1 MGRREAWEGRI
12 RVAGQHVQAP
22 RRKPRGLG
30 HERYDEILT
39 AAKELFI
46 AEGFA
51 TVTTRKLAKRV
62 GLSQTGLYV
71 YFKNK
76 EEILDALC
84 QRTFSRLGE
93 RLRQVAADAPPS
105 LALFRRLVEGY
116 IEFGIENPGEYMLT
130 FMVAGSGA
138 KAPREQDLSLPLE
151 DQGPGMQAFLLFR
164 EQLARLGDAGLLK
177 PLDPTLATQVVH
189 MAMHGV
195 VALLIARPHF
205 GWSSR
210 HLLVD
215 TLVDTLLS
223 GLARSNSTS

>member
-1 MGRREAWEGRI
+1 MSIDQGEVREGVVT
-12 RVAGQHVQAP
+12 VAGEHSGMVP
-22 RRKPRGLG
+22 RQRKPRGFG

-51 TVTTRKLAKRV
+51 TVTTRKLATRV

-84 QRTFSRLGE
+84 KRTFSRLGE
-93 RLRQVAADAPPS
+93 RLRQVATAAPPS
-105 LALFRRLVEGY
+105 LDLFRRLVEGY
-116 IEFGIENPGEYMLT
+116 IEFGIENPDEYVLT
-130 FMVAGSGA
+130 FMVGGGVA
-138 KAPREQDLSLPLE
+138 KPADARDLSLPFE

-164 EQLARLGDAGLLK
+164 EQLAKLADAGILK
-177 PLDPTLATQVVH
+177 SLDPTLATQVVH

-205 GWSSR
+205 AWDSKQ
-210 HLLVD
+210 
-215 TLVDTLLS
+215 TLVETLIETLIS
-223 GLARSNSTS
+223 GLGR